1 MRDGPIS
8 ELDDASNGR
17 VISIDPLAEP
27 RWDAFLAQH
36 PEARLAHSSS
46 WLEVVQRTYGY
57 RPAHLAYESAE
68 SILGVLPLVSVRSPL
83 TGSRLVSLPFSGP
96 AGPIGRSPSVIDAL
110 VGAALKVTSQGR
122 YSYLNIQ
129 SMAGQLTPDDG
140 RLTRL
145 NPFVCSLLPLSDD
158 PVQVWNGIPFKALKQ
173 EIKQARTRGVTV
185 SVSDDLADLR
195 AFYEL
200 SVQTSRKHGLPPQPY
215 ALFESMW
222 GILKPKQ
229 MLSLFVATLNDRV
242 IGAQICFQFK
252 DIFSAGYVGT
262 DYRALKYYHPIK
274 LLDWSAIE
282 WACSNGFRH
291 FDLLQSH
298 VRNEGLRWYKRSFGA
313 IEVPVTYYYF
323 PKVGSTAV
331 LRDVLVGRRWGV
343 GKLVQPVLRRLPT
356 TGLKMVGNSIFRHMG

>member
-1 MRDGPIS
+1 MRVGPSS
-8 ELDDASNGR
+8 ELDGASTGR
-17 VISIDPLAEP
+17 IISIDPLADP
-27 RWDAFLAQH
+27 RWDAFLAHH
-36 PEARLAHSSS
+36 PEARLSHSSA
-46 WLEVVQRTYGY
+46 WLEVIQRTYGY
-57 RPAHLAYESAE
+57 RPAHLAYETDE
-68 SILGVLPLVSVRSPL
+68 GILGVLPLVSIRSPF

-96 AGPIGRSPSVIDAL
+96 AGPIGSSGCVIDAL
-110 VGAALKVTSQGR
+110 VGAALSVTSQGR

-129 SMAGQLTPDDG
+129 SRAEQLTSDDG

-145 NPFVCSLLPLSDD
+145 TPFVSSLLPLSDD
-158 PVQVWNGIPFKALKQ
+158 PVQVWNNIPFRALKQ
-173 EIKQARTRGVTV
+173 EIKQARERGVTV
-185 SVSDDLADLR
+185 RVSDDLADLR

-200 SVQTSRKHGLPPQPY
+200 SVQTSRKHGMPPQPY
-215 ALFESMW
+215 GLFESMW

-252 DIFSAGYVGT
+252 DVFSVGYVGA
-262 DYRALKYYHPIK
+262 DYQALKYYHPIK
-274 LLDWSAIE
+274 LLDWATIE

-298 VRNEGLRWYKRSFGA
+298 VRNKGLRWYKRSFGA
-313 IEVPVTYYYF
+313 TEVPVTYYYF

-343 GKLVQPVLRRLPT
+343 GKLVQPVVRRLPT
-356 TGLKMVGNSIFRHMG
+356 PGLKMVGNSIFRHMG